1 MPVTSTGY
9 VVQSAAERAEALR
22 VQWLATFGYTPAADS
37 LEAGTI
43 DTFADLAY
51 DLDSGGQ
58 TLWDAMS
65 AYTAQGASLD
75 RWFAGRPARRAA
87 TPSRYTFRAVAS
99 SGSVSYPAG
108 YVVQGGGA
116 DGTARWA
123 VVTTTTV
130 TTTPTQVVFEAIADG
145 PTAMDSGAPT
155 VLAIVTPITGIA
167 SVEYDPT
174 DGDAFTLG
182 RDRETD
188 GQYRA
193 RGLSIRGAAAGTT
206 YPGLRARILGLSWV
220 QAVALARPSVGVA
233 RFTVFP
239 APVGADQIA
248 ELGEAI
254 VYGMAWGL
262 VSDSTGS
269 PSSTVVTLPD
279 GDGTITAYWLVG
291 SDDPVPVAVQVVL
304 LGVTLAD
311 VETAIQEAIR
321 GVVAALNVGSI
332 LRIAALY
339 VQIAS
344 VPGVVGIAALTI
356 DGVAADYT
364 PLSTNLVTLSADPV
378 VTV

>member
-9 VVQSAAERAEALR
+9 AVQSASERAEALR
-22 VQWLATFGYTPAADS
+22 AQWLATFGYAVADDS

-43 DTFADLAY
+43 DTFADLAF

-58 TLWDAMS
+58 SLWDAMS
-65 AYTAQGASLD
+65 AYTAQGSALD
-75 RWFAGRPARRAA
+75 RWFAGRPARRDAVA
-87 TPSRYTFRAVAS
+87 SRYTFRVVAT
-99 SGSVSYPAG
+99 SGTVTYPAG
-108 YVVQGGGA
+108 WVVQGGGA
-116 DGTARWA
+116 DGAARWR
-123 VVTTTTV
+123 VVSATSV
-130 TTTPTQVVFEAIADG
+130 TTTPTQVVFEATTDG
-145 PTAMDSGAPT
+145 PIAMDSGAPT
-155 VLAIVTPITGIA
+155 TLAIVTPITGIA

-174 DGDAFTLG
+174 DGDAFSLG

-193 RGLSIRGAAAGTT
+193 RGLSVRGAAAGTT
-206 YPGLRARILGLSWV
+206 YTGLRARILSLPWV
-220 QAVALARPSVGVA
+220 LAVALARPSVGVA
-233 RFTVFP
+233 RITVFP

-248 ELGEAI
+248 ALGEAI
-254 VYGMAWGL
+254 VFGLAWGL
-262 VSDSTGS
+262 ISDSAGS

-279 GDGTITAYWLVG
+279 GDGTDTAYWLVG
-291 SDDPVPVAVQVVL
+291 NDDPVLVAVTVVL
-304 LGVTLAD
+304 DGVTLAD

-332 LRIAALY
+332 LRIAQLY

-356 DGVAADYT
+356 DALASDYT
-364 PLSTNLVTLSADPV
+364 PLSTDLVTLSGDPV